1 MIKNA
6 DCYRVFSMGAD
17 QMKRLEVEEWTHNF
31 EISSLSHKSSSLR
44 VKVGRNGKQVMREQI
59 SEKLRS
65 SNAAL

>member
-1 MIKNA
+1 
-6 DCYRVFSMGAD
+6 
-17 QMKRLEVEEWTHNF
+17 MKRLEVEEWTHNF

-44 VKVGRNGKQVMREQI
+44 VKGGRNGKQVMREQI